1 MGSRGPKIT
10 YKPAPQRKEE
20 WIQGNRDLFAYIGF
34 FDVLQ
39 VILILIPGKG
49 VGAVSKRAF
58 SPLPIGAGDGCTT
71 YFVTFSPATRGYPG
85 GAVSQRHPIND
96 VPRATGGART
106 N

>member
-1 MGSRGPKIT
+1 MTI
-10 YKPAPQRKEE
+10 
-20 WIQGNRDLFAYIGF
+20 
-34 FDVLQ
+34 LQ
-39 VILILIPGKG
+39 PSHILILIPGKG

-71 YFVTFSPATRGYPG
+71 YFVTFFPATRGYPG

-106 N
+106 NQRVALRRRVATAGLLVLYKQKF